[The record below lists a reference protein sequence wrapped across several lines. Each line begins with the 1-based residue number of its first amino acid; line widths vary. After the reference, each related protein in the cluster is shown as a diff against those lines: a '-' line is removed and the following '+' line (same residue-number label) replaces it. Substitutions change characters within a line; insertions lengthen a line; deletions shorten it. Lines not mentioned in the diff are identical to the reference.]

1 MAVEDVKTEVA
12 HLRLNIIVSIPYRHS
27 KPWDAGGVSAL
38 AKKERNP
45 LLSPGQSLEVIT
57 AHLDDPVAVVT
68 G

>member
-12 HLRLNIIVSIPYRHS
+12 HLRLNIVVSYS